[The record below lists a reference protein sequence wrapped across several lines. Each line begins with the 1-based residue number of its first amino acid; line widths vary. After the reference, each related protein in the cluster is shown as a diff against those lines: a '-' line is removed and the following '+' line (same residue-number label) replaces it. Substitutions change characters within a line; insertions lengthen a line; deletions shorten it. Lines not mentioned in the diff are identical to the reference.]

1 MKKIIYLLCVCL
13 VISLFTGHAFA
24 NEEEGEENGYE
35 YWELVTDPRLRFEGR
50 HERDG
55 EFYLV
60 KDSDPAR
67 TLIEATH
74 LSVRWENGS
83 GIVKYFTKK
92 DGSQLR
98 IVKNPN
104 NGDYVEIQAVPI
116 DTQTVTLT
124 KDCMGHKVP
133 LEYHAFETGEIIKA
147 GTYQVN
153 KIGVG
158 WIGIVK
164 EDGTNVW
171 VNPNRDRD
179 YNYVSGKF
187 TFFES
192 DVQTLSVSQINGIP
206 VNTSYMIPNYNRVVR
221 PGYSN
226 VPLYVTIHNT
236 ANTSNGADALAH
248 AQIQYNRRNSADIWT
263 SWHFQVDDH
272 SIYQSVPMDEVA
284 WHAGDGSMMG
294 NGNTIAIEI
303 CENNDGNYAQA
314 ERNAAYLTAQIL
326 YENGMPRDAIRK
338 HGDWSGK
345 NCPHNINDGTKGT
358 MGWEAFVQL
367 VGQIYDQLA
376 EKDQEIEE
384 IPLSERF
391 SEYLSKTDFTYDQN
405 LLYGVGLETSIP
417 DFIDMLQKADQSAQ
431 IKVMNQNNEDVK
443 EGFVGTN
450 FKAKVVLGNVEENNT
465 EEFIFTLAIPFD
477 INSDGRFNA
486 LDYRSFTYYM
496 LDKRK
501 YALNYAQRAGADL
514 NHKQGEKINVNALDY
529 RQMTYAMLK

>member
-67 TLIEATH
+67 TLVEATH

-171 VNPNRDRD
+171 VNPNRDSD

-376 EKDQEIEE
+376 EEDQEIEE
-384 IPLSERF
+384 IPSEF
-391 SEYLSKTDFTYDQN
+391 
-405 LLYGVGLETSIP
+405 V
-417 DFIDMLQKADQSAQ
+417 DFIGKTGYKNEGNILYNISVDTQVGSFADEMKKADETAEITIMNANGNVLDNGCLMTGYKMDVMLKNGETEQKCTFILS
-431 IKVMNQNNEDVK
+431 IKGDVNGDGKILPTDYVLIKNHIMKTGARLSGAYAKAADYNEDGK
-443 EGFVGTN
+443 ILPT
-450 FKAKVVLGNVEENNT
+450 
-465 EEFIFTLAIPFD
+465 
-477 INSDGRFNA
+477 
-486 LDYRSFTYYM
+486 DYVRI
-496 LDKRK
+496 K
-501 YALNYAQRAGADL
+501 NYIM
-514 NHKQGEKINVNALDY
+514 NKK
-529 RQMTYAMLK
+529 

>member
-1 MKKIIYLLCVCL
+1 M
-13 VISLFTGHAFA
+13 
-24 NEEEGEENGYE
+24 NDN
-35 YWELVTDPRLRFEGR
+35 DPN
-50 HERDG
+50 
-55 EFYLV
+55 
-60 KDSDPAR
+60 R

-104 NGDYVEIQAVPI
+104 NGDYIEIQAVSI

-124 KDCMGHKVP
+124 KDCMGHRVP
-133 LEYHAFETGEIIKA
+133 LEYHAFETGEMIKA

-158 WIGIVK
+158 WIGILK

-171 VNPNRDRD
+171 VNPNRDND

-187 TFFES
+187 TFFEN

-206 VNTSYMIPNYNRVVR
+206 VNTNYMIPNYNRVVR

-272 SIYQSVPMDEVA
+272 SIYQSIPMDEVA

-303 CENNDGNYAQA
+303 CENNDGSYAQA

-326 YENGMPRDAIRK
+326 YENGMPKDAVRK

-358 MGWEAFVQL
+358 MGWSAFVQL
-367 VGQIYDQLA
+367 VGQIYDQLVEENQDEIVELPA
-376 EKDQEIEE
+376 E
-384 IPLSERF
+384 F
-391 SEYLSKTDFTYDQN
+391 NDFVEKLTYKNEGN
-405 LLYGVGLETSIP
+405 LLYNIPVDTQLKEFMEEVQSVDENAMVSMMNANGESINDGVLMTGYRMKVILNTNESNQEFV
-417 DFIDMLQKADQSAQ
+417 FILSVKGDVNGDGKILPTDYVLIKNHIMKSGATLKGAYAKAADY
-431 IKVMNQNNEDVK
+431 NEDGK
-443 EGFVGTN
+443 ILPT
-450 FKAKVVLGNVEENNT
+450 
-465 EEFIFTLAIPFD
+465 
-477 INSDGRFNA
+477 
-486 LDYRSFTYYM
+486 DYVRI
-496 LDKRK
+496 K
-501 YALNYAQRAGADL
+501 NYIM
-514 NHKQGEKINVNALDY
+514 NKN
-529 RQMTYAMLK
+529 